1 MKESLKEKLNRL
13 KTERMLLEV
22 QRIEVNQDYDCK
34 IIELDLQIE
43 YISKEIGRIEE
54 ATSA

>member
-22 QRIEVNQDYDCK
+22 QKIEVNKNYDCK

>member
-1 MKESLKEKLNRL
+1 MKESLKEKLQRL
-13 KTERMLLEV
+13 KTERILIEL
-22 QRIEVNQDYDCK
+22 QRIEVNKDYDSK
-34 IIELDLQIE
+34 LVELDLQIE

>member
-22 QRIEVNQDYDCK
+22 QRIEVNKDYDCK

>member
-13 KTERMLLEV
+13 ETERMLLDV
-22 QRIEVNQDYDCK
+22 QRTEVNKDYDYK
-34 IIELDLQIE
+34 IIELDLQIQ

>member
-22 QRIEVNQDYDCK
+22 QRIEVNKDSDYK
-34 IIELDLQIE
+34 IIELDLQIA